1 MLGARPQF
9 VKASVVSRALQKDGV
24 REIIVHTGQHYDEGL
39 SKVFFEELEIPEPQV
54 NLGIGSMPHGAQT
67 GRMLE
72 GIERVL
78 GKEKPDCVLVYGD
91 TNSTVAGAL
100 AAAKM
105 HIPVA
110 HVEAGLRSHN
120 RRMPEEINRI
130 LTDHVSEQLFAPT
143 EAAVA
148 NLLREGIDVSRIH
161 AVGDTMYDASLHFA
175 GKAQETSRIL
185 ERWSLAAQQYLL
197 VTVHRA
203 ENTDDAEKMRNICC
217 ALAELSAGLP
227 VIWPVHPRSRQILEK
242 LDLIGNLPHE
252 VRVIKPVGYLDM
264 VMLEMNARVIATD
277 SGGVQKEAYFYR
289 VPCVTLREE
298 TEWIELVDLGWNRLA
313 PPTTISGVRSAVT
326 EAIGHPQGAVAQ
338 PYGTGD
344 SARRIVETL
353 MAGEGCKEQSKS
365 WQALDHA
372 IKN

>member
-1 MLGARPQF
+1 

-24 REIIVHTGQHYDEGL
+24 REIIIHTGQHYDEGL

-54 NLGIGSMPHGAQT
+54 NLRIGSLPHGAQT

-78 GKEKPDCVLVYGD
+78 DEAKPDRVLVYWD

-110 HVEAGLRSHN
+110 HVEAGLRSYN
-120 RRMPEEINRI
+120 RRMPEEINRV
-130 LTDHVSEQLFAPT
+130 LTDHLSEQLFAPT

-161 AVGDTMYDASLHFA
+161 AVGDTMYDASLHFS
-175 GKAQETSRIL
+175 GKARETSKIL
-185 ERWSLAAQQYLL
+185 EQLSLLAQQYLL

-203 ENTDDAEKMRNICC
+203 ENTDDAGRMRNICG
-217 ALAELSAGLP
+217 ALAELSSGLP

-242 LDLIGNLPHE
+242 LDLLGNLPNE
-252 VRVIKPVGYLDM
+252 VRLIKPVGYLDM

-313 PPTTISGVRSAVT
+313 PPTTISGIRAAVT
-326 EAIGHPQGAVAQ
+326 DAIGRTRGAAAQ
-338 PYGTGD
+338 PYGSGD
-344 SARRIVETL
+344 SARRIVDAL
-353 MAGEGCKEQSKS
+353 MVGESHKERSNS